1 MNIGLNK
8 ALGVVLGIFLLS
20 GSVASA
26 EGSRTAGKR
35 SCPQRCAKHLKECST
50 VCKEKGGSGKQKC
63 LELCQQ
69 AEQKCSIKCG

>member
-1 MNIGLNK
+1 MNMASTK
-8 ALGVVLGIFLLS
+8 ALGVVLGIFLLT

-35 SCPQRCAKHLKECST
+35 SCPQRCAKHLKECSK
-50 VCKEKGGSGKQKC
+50 VCKEKGGPSKQRC
-63 LELCQQ
+63 LDACQQ